1 VEYSIEATYYISYD
15 QKETE
20 TTLKEEIEGAAE
32 EFRDHTME
40 KIGRAINPNMM
51 VAYMNAAGASR
62 IEITS
67 PVYKAI
73 EKNQVAHCAK
83 IDLIYGGLEKE

>member
-1 VEYSIEATYYISYD
+1 
-15 QKETE
+15 
-20 TTLKEEIEGAAE
+20 
-32 EFRDHTME
+32 ME

>member
-1 VEYSIEATYYISYD
+1 MIKRNRDHPKRRNRRRSGRIQGSYD
-15 QKETE
+15 
-20 TTLKEEIEGAAE
+20 G
-32 EFRDHTME
+32 

-73 EKNQVAHCAK
+73 EKIRLRIAQK
-83 IDLIYGGLEKE
+83 LILHMEDWKGVKNVQTG